1 MRFFNRRFITPPFCS
16 KRYLTP
22 GTELG
27 QASNAS
33 RENLGSGRTPDF
45 LSQKSGVRP
54 PVIFWRVEVAKDRSF
69 KTGAE
74 QLRLRN
80 DFCVRTY
87 DPGVHTPVFAHQT
100 MRNFGQ
106 KRLPDTEAQRKFD
119 PILQAITRR
128 LDLSIRD
135 RK

>member
-27 QASNAS
+27 QASNLS
-33 RENLGSGRTPDF
+33 RENFGSGRTPDF
-45 LSQKSGVRP
+45 FSQKLGVRP

-69 KTGAE
+69 KTRAE

-80 DFCVRTY
+80 DFCVRTC
-87 DPGVHTPVFAHQT
+87 DPGVQTPVFPPQ
-100 MRNFGQ
+100 MVGNFGQ
-106 KRLPDTEAQRKFD
+106 KRLPGT
-119 PILQAITRR
+119 
-128 LDLSIRD
+128 
-135 RK
+135 